1 MRAEWNERAREDAH
15 YYVAFGRRDQD
26 DSEFLDSAADVIRD
40 LEGELKRLPAE
51 TPVRARRALE
61 IGCGPGRLM
70 RPMSRHFGE
79 IHGVDVS
86 DEMIAQSRIKLT
98 GVPHAHTHHA
108 SGSDLAMFPAEYFD
122 FVYSY
127 AVFQHIPS
135 ADVVFS
141 YFREI
146 VRVLKP
152 PGVAR
157 LQINGLPD
165 TARTYTTWDGVR
177 ISSEKVRSWTR
188 EQGIDLLSLTGVD
201 TQYMWTTWRKPR
213 PCRIRSIVS
222 AFSGENAVPSSS
234 MLSCIAI
241 WIENMPETY
250 ELNSLEA
257 FIDGVPGRG
266 SYIGQSYGL
275 SQFNVFLPHGV
286 RTGLVPV
293 RIEANGRRL
302 CPDGTIRVIPPGP
315 IIPKLVSISDG
326 VNLLSCQRV
335 YSGSMKA
342 TIEEVQSIGDLTV
355 TVDGLTVNH
364 QEPFQTDPLSQR
376 YEVNIELP
384 ARIKAG
390 GHVLEMRVGH
400 RMLTRMGIEVV
411 R

>member
-1 MRAEWNERAREDAH
+1 MRAEWNARAREDAH

-26 DSEFLDSAADVIRD
+26 DGEFLDSAADVIRD
-40 LEGELKRLPAE
+40 LEGELKRLPSNMPVAE
-51 TPVRARRALE
+51 RRALE
-61 IGCGPGRLM
+61 VGCGPGRLM
-70 RPMSRHFGE
+70 RPISRHFGE

-86 DEMIAQSRIKLT
+86 DEMIAQSRIKLS
-98 GVPHAHTHHA
+98 GIPHAHTHHA
-108 SGSDLAMFPAEYFD
+108 SGSDLAMFPPDYFD

-135 ADVVFS
+135 AEVVFS
-141 YFREI
+141 YFQEI
-146 VRVLKP
+146 ARVLKP
-152 PGVAR
+152 LGVAR
-157 LQINGLPD
+157 LQVNGLPD
-165 TARTYTTWDGVR
+165 AARTFTTWDGVR
-177 ISSEKVRSWTR
+177 ISGRKVHAWTR
-188 EQGIDLLSLTGVD
+188 EHGIELLSLTGVD

-241 WIENMPETY
+241 WMEDMPEAC

-275 SQFNVFLPHGV
+275 SQFNVFLPRRV

-293 RIEANGRRL
+293 RIEWNGRRL
-302 CPDGTIRVIPPGP
+302 CPDGTIRVIPAGP
-315 IIPKLVSISDG
+315 VIPKLVSISDG
-326 VNLLSCQRV
+326 VNLLSYQRV
-335 YSGSMKA
+335 SSGSMKA
-342 TIEEVQSIGDLTV
+342 TVEEVPNMGDFAVSI
-355 TVDGLTVNH
+355 DGTTIQH

-384 ARIKAG
+384 ETIAAG
-390 GHVLEMRVGH
+390 GHVLQIRVGQ
-400 RMLTRMGIEVV
+400 RTLAKMGIEVV